1 MYKVDCQQ
9 NLCSFCLQYKVN
21 ENWKTPLFDVDI
33 EVVLESDVEYEDLKT
48 MPPANSIS
56 DKKILWKAK

>member
-1 MYKVDCQQ
+1 M
-9 NLCSFCLQYKVN
+9 N
-21 ENWKTPLFDVDI
+21 ESWKIPLFDVDI

-56 DKKILWKAK
+56 DRKILWKAK